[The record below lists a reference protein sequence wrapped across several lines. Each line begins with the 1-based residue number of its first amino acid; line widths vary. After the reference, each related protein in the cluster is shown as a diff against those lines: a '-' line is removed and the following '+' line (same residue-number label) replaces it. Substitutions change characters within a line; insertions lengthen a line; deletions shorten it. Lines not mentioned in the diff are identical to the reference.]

1 MSEFDVRPN
10 DPSLPYG
17 ALSGGNQQKALLA
30 KWFQTEPRLLLLD
43 EPTQGVDVGARQQI
57 FGLIRAAAEERGMVV
72 VCASSD
78 YEQLATICDRVVVF
92 GRGRVFR
99 RARRRGADEGADR
112 RAVLRRDG
120 RRGGRGRRVNDD
132 RGDRGGRRPQ
142 PSRASGG
149 VRGSRTRSSATRCCS
164 SGPRRVVVFGI
175 LRPDTFLTTSN
186 FTTIFGSQAILVV
199 LTLALLAPLTAGDYD
214 LSVAATMT
222 LAAMVLAILN
232 VNHGW
237 SIWASILAALG
248 VGVAVGLVNGAL
260 VVVLDI
266 DSLIA
271 TLGSST
277 FIAGIVL
284 WISDSQTIS
293 GISEGLIDWVVVKRL
308 FGIPLEF
315 YYGIALGLVLFYVFE
330 YMPVGR
336 RLLFVG
342 RGRSVARLSGIR
354 VSHLRWGA
362 LVASGLISAFAGILY
377 AGTLGSADP
386 TSGLSFLL
394 PAFAAAFLGATTIFP
409 GRFNPIGSIAAVYFL
424 VTGITGL
431 QLLGVQTFVQQ
442 LFYGGALILAV
453 ALSQAARRR
462 DARQID

>member
-1 MSEFDVRPN
+1 LSEATEAPTRSAGQRSRPW
-10 DPSLPYG
+10 
-17 ALSGGNQQKALLA
+17 LSDGIERYALLLV
-30 KWFQTEPRLLLLD
+30 W
-43 EPTQGVDVGARQQI
+43 
-57 FGLIRAAAEERGMVV
+57 AATCV
-72 VCASSD
+72 
-78 YEQLATICDRVVVF
+78 I
-92 GRGRVFR
+92 
-99 RARRRGADEGADR
+99 
-112 RAVLRRDG
+112 
-120 RRGGRGRRVNDD
+120 
-132 RGDRGGRRPQ
+132 
-142 PSRASGG
+142 
-149 VRGSRTRSSATRCCS
+149 
-164 SGPRRVVVFGI
+164 FGI

-186 FTTIFGSQAILVV
+186 FTTIFGSQAVLVV

-222 LAAMVLAILN
+222 LASMTLAILN

-237 SIWASILAALG
+237 SIWASIVAALG

-260 VVVLDI
+260 VVLLDI

-277 FIAGIVL
+277 FVAGVVL
-284 WISDSQTIS
+284 WISNSQTIS
-293 GISEGLIDWVVVKRL
+293 GVSEGLIDWVVVKRL

-315 YYGIALGLVLFYVFE
+315 YYGIALGLVMFYVFE
-330 YMPVGR
+330 FMPVGR

-342 RGRSVARLSGIR
+342 RGRNVARLSGIR
-354 VSHLRWGA
+354 VARLRWGA
-362 LVASGLISAFAGILY
+362 LVISGLISAFAGILY

-394 PAFAAAFLGATTIFP
+394 PAFAAAFLGATTIMP

-462 DARQID
+462 DARQVD